1 MFEQFIN
8 TTSNGLTLAALVSTL
23 LYTVLGLV
31 IMLAALWLTN
41 QIFKLNIKKELS
53 KDNNVAYGVAI
64 AGFAIAIAIIIGATI
79 SS

>member
-1 MFEQFIN
+1 MFEQLIS
-8 TTSNGLTLAALVSTL
+8 TTSNGLTLAAFVSTL
-23 LYTVLGLV
+23 LYTTLGLV
-31 IMLAALWLTN
+31 IMLVAVWAVNTVF
-41 QIFKLNIKKELS
+41 QLNIKKELS